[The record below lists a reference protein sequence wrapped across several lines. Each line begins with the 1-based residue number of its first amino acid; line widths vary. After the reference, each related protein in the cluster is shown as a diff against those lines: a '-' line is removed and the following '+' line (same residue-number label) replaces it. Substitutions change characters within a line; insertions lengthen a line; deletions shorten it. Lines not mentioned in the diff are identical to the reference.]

1 MKRLLLRFGFLFGL
15 VVFGPLGVSS
25 CGTGTGGA
33 SAPVPSNRMAR
44 LSNAKMDDLNIGYE
58 TYRAHCIRCHTDRVP
73 KAPLGRAWHP
83 ESLGMAL
90 YSSLSATQRF
100 GVQEYLKA
108 VEKARFKVDFGSVQ
122 DAR

>member
-1 MKRLLLRFGFLFGL
+1 MKRLLLRFVCLFGF
-15 VVFGPLGVSS
+15 VVLGPVGMSS
-25 CGTGTGGA
+25 CATSSGY
-33 SAPVPSNRMAR
+33 APVPSNRMAR

-58 TYRAHCIRCHTDRVP
+58 TYQAHCTRCHTDRVP

-83 ESLGMAL
+83 DSMGLPL
-90 YSSLSATQRF
+90 YQSLSATQRY

-108 VEKARFKVDFGSVQ
+108 VDKAAFKVDYGSVQ